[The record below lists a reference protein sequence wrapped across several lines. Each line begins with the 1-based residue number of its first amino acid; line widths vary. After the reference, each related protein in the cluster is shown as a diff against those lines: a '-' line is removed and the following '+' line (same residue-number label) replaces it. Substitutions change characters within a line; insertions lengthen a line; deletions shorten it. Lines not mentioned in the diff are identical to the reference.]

1 MNGNIYYIER
11 SWGVINGDDGKE
23 YFFYKTALTNCT
35 IYQLSEGDRVEFQ
48 AIAEPTQ
55 SRDRAER
62 VRKKDSVKNVD
73 VSKVNPGINPAFQ
86 FTNYNEDEIQI
97 IQKLGKV
104 FYVTNGGN
112 EIKLGQSKYRYCIVK
127 PTEVFSLN
135 FNLKREIIVVFSDYV
150 AFEPRSLDAAAN
162 IMQQIKSK
170 LRIDRGCQILIS
182 NDADIENNLTSVLK
196 DTNLN
201 SIVIPFSYKEL
212 IKQHDDEFIVK
223 RFRKYLFDVD
233 LFSTSMPIEND
244 LFFFGRR
251 DYAFDIANKC
261 KNCTHSGVF
270 GLRRSGKTSLL
281 FAVKRLLETENY
293 PTVFIPCQSQLAN
306 TNWQTALYV
315 IIKNIISVTSVAY
328 NPHAKHAYVDANAAV
343 SFEEDL
349 NSIYDMVNKP
359 IILLFDEIESITFDV
374 SNNGKGW
381 QNGDD
386 FVSFWNAIKG
396 YYSKYPTKLSI
407 VVAGTNPMINEVP
420 VIGKSTPNP
429 MFGQL
434 SKANQGAYLLPFEI
448 VDTQNMVNTIGNY
461 MGMSFDEKLCAAM
474 TVDCGGHPY
483 LIRLL
488 CSYINTYI
496 KTENIQRPKK
506 ITMPLYE
513 ITLKSFEETNDA
525 TGFYLMIL
533 NILVNNYPKEFNVL
547 KEIAINGDTYLSN
560 FVDDNSLSHLLGYG
574 LIESGDNHYKIRFA
588 TIERYLLGKYKFER
602 RNLTIEDQKEEI
614 RYRVNIAEM
623 TLRNLVKMTLLV
635 FLGEK
640 QAVSVVLQAMKTHG
654 AINDGDLTNAQSMTL
669 TQLFDPSINKIY
681 FSLLSRIIIDHFN
694 LFAKLFDGATTTVV
708 QKHFS
713 DINKARRVPD
723 HSYTELS
730 EGWTEND
737 FYRFRDSISWLEQ
750 ILNKIN
756 H

>member
-1 MNGNIYYIER
+1 MYGNIYYIER
-11 SWGVINGDDGKE
+11 SWGVINGDDDKE
-23 YFFYKTALTNCT
+23 YFFHKTALSNCT

-48 AIAEPTQ
+48 VVAEPEQT
-55 SRDRAER
+55 RDRAVQ
-62 VRKKDSVKNVD
+62 VRKKDSVKNVEA
-73 VSKVNPGINPAFQ
+73 VKVKPGINPSFQ
-86 FTNYNEDEIQI
+86 FANYNEDEKQI
-97 IQKLGKV
+97 IQSLGKV

-112 EIKLGQSKYRYCIVK
+112 EIKLAQSTYRYCIVK

-150 AFEPRSLDAAAN
+150 VLEPRSLDAAPS
-162 IMQQIKSK
+162 IMQKIKSK

-182 NDADIENNLTSVLK
+182 SDVDIENNLNSVLK

-212 IKQHDDEFIVK
+212 LKQHDDEFIVK

-233 LFSTSMPIEND
+233 LFSTSKPVEND

-281 FAVKRLLETENY
+281 FAVKRLLETDHY

-306 TNWQTALYV
+306 TNWKTALYE
-315 IIKNIISVTSVAY
+315 IIKNIIENTNVVY
-328 NPHAKHAYVDANAAV
+328 NPHTKSDYIEENAAV
-343 SFEEDL
+343 CFEEDL
-349 NSIYDMVNKP
+349 NFINGKVHKP
-359 IILLFDEIESITFDV
+359 IILLFDEIESITFNV
-374 SNNGKGW
+374 SNNEKGW
-381 QNGDD
+381 RNGED
-386 FVSFWNAIKG
+386 FVHFWNAIKG

-420 VIGKSTPNP
+420 VIDNDTPNP

-448 VDTQNMVNTIGNY
+448 VDTHNMVNTIGNY
-461 MGMSFDEKLCAAM
+461 MGMSFDEPVCATM
-474 TVDCGGHPY
+474 TLDCGGHPY

-488 CSYINTYI
+488 CSYINSYI
-496 KTENIQRPKK
+496 KTEKIQRPKK
-506 ITMPLYE
+506 ITMTLYKD
-513 ITLKSFEETNDA
+513 TLKKFEETNDA

-533 NILVNNYPKEFNVL
+533 NILVSNYPKEFNAL
-547 KEIAINGDTYLSN
+547 KEIAINGDKYLSE

-574 LIESGDNHYKIRFA
+574 LIESSDNHFRIRFA

-602 RNLTIEDQKEEI
+602 RNLTVEEQKEEI
-614 RYRVNIAEM
+614 QYRLNIAEIE
-623 TLRNLVKMTLLV
+623 LRKLVKMTLLV
-635 FLGEK
+635 NFGEK
-640 QAVSVVLQAMKTHG
+640 QAISVVLQSMNTHR
-654 AINDGDLTNAQSMTL
+654 AISKDDLTNAQKLTL
-669 TQLFDPSINKIY
+669 TQLFDPSINKMY
-681 FSLLSRIIIDHFN
+681 FSLLSQIVIDNFS
-694 LFAKLFDGATTTVV
+694 LFSNIFDGVSDKKV
-708 QKHFS
+708 QQYFGY
-713 DINKARRVPD
+713 INKARRAPD

-737 FYRFRDSISWLEQ
+737 FLHFREAISWLEQ
-750 ILNKIN
+750 ILKK
-756 H
+756 